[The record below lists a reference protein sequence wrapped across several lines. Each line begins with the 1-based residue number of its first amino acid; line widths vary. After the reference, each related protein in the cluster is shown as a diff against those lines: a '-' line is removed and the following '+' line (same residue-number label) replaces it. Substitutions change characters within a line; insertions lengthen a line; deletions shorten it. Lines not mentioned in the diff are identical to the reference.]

1 MKKLILFDYDGT
13 LVDSADIIVEGT
25 IEAFVRCG
33 LPKPDPTKV
42 RAGIGHKLVT
52 ALKNYLPNDLTI
64 DPNVIAAEYRKWY
77 QEKDEEGIDFE
88 PIFKGVHSL
97 LDFLKSEGWLLGIAT
112 NKSSRGLFRGLKHH
126 KIDDFFDLIMT
137 SDDFPAKPKPDMAL
151 YAQRKLSVDSNRSIM
166 IGDTVHDI
174 VMGKLAKCKTIG
186 VSWGYN
192 SRESLFDAEADFIA
206 DELDQLLT
214 LLKTE
219 KILGEKN
226 AI

>member
-42 RAGIGHKLVT
+42 RDGIGHKLVT
-52 ALKNYLPNDLTI
+52 ALKNYLPKDLTI
-64 DPNVIAAEYRKWY
+64 DPNLIAAEYRKWY
-77 QEKDEEGIDFE
+77 QEKDEEGIHFE

-97 LDFLKSEGWLLGIAT
+97 LDFLKSEDWLLGIAT

-126 KIDDFFDLIMT
+126 KIEHFFDLIMT

-151 YAQRKLSVDSNRSIM
+151 NAQRKLSVDKNRSIM

-174 VMGKLAKCKTIG
+174 VMGKLAKCITIG
-186 VSWGYN
+186 VTWGYN
-192 SRESLFDAEADFIA
+192 SRESLIDADADFIA
-206 DELDQLLT
+206 DKLDQLLT
-214 LLKTE
+214 LLQTE

>member
-1 MKKLILFDYDGT
+1 MRKLILFDYDGT

-33 LPKPDPTKV
+33 LPKPDTTKV
-42 RAGIGHKLVT
+42 REGIGHKLVT
-52 ALKNYLPNDLTI
+52 ALKDYVPKDLTI

-77 QEKDEEGIDFE
+77 QEKDEEGIHFE

-112 NKSSRGLFRGLKHH
+112 NKSSRGLFRGLRHH
-126 KIDDFFDLIMT
+126 KIEHFFNLIMT
-137 SDDFPAKPKPDMAL
+137 SDDFPAKPKPHMAL
-151 YAQRKLSVDSNRSIM
+151 NAQRKLAVESNRSIM

-174 VMGKLAKCKTIG
+174 VIGKLAKCITIG
-186 VSWGYN
+186 VTWGYN
-192 SRESLFDAEADFIA
+192 SRESLIDADADFIA
-206 DELDQLLT
+206 DKLDQLLT
-214 LLKTE
+214 LLETE

-226 AI
+226 GT

>member
-25 IEAFVRCG
+25 IQAFVRCG
-33 LPKPDPTKV
+33 LPKPDPRKV
-42 RAGIGHKLVT
+42 KKGIGHKLIT
-52 ALKNYLPNDLTI
+52 ALKDYIPKDLTI
-64 DPNVIAAEYRKWY
+64 DPNIIAAEYRKWY
-77 QEKDEEGIDFE
+77 QEMDEEGIHFE
-88 PIFKGVHSL
+88 PIFEGVHSL
-97 LDFLKSEGWLLGIAT
+97 LDFLKRKDWLLGIAT

-126 KIDDFFDLIMT
+126 KIEHFFDLIMT

-151 YAQRKLSVDSNRSIM
+151 NAQRKFSVEGNRSIM

-174 VMGKLAKCKTIG
+174 VMGNLAKCVTIG
-186 VSWGYN
+186 VTWGYN
-192 SRESLFDAEADFIA
+192 TRESLIDADADFIA
-206 DELDQLLT
+206 DEFDQLST

-219 KILGEKN
+219 KILGEKY

>member
-1 MKKLILFDYDGT
+1 MRKLILFDSDGT

-42 RAGIGHKLVT
+42 REGIGHKLVT
-52 ALKNYLPNDLTI
+52 AVKYYIPKDLTI

-77 QEKDEEGIDFE
+77 KEKDEEGIHFE
-88 PIFKGVHSL
+88 PIFKGVHSI
-97 LDFLKSEGWLLGIAT
+97 LDFLKSEDWLLGIAT

-126 KIDDFFDLIMT
+126 KIEHFFDLIMT

-151 YAQRKLSVDSNRSIM
+151 NAQRKLSVDNNRSIM

-174 VMGKLAKCKTIG
+174 VMGKLAKCITIG
-186 VSWGYN
+186 VTWGYN
-192 SRESLFDAEADFIA
+192 SRESLQDADADFIA
-206 DELDQLLT
+206 DKLDQLLT
-214 LLKTE
+214 LLQTE